1 MIGFLDGLDDRSAA
15 ELARARLA
23 HLWESGG
30 DNLEA
35 SVRLIGPQSAT
46 VIATLLTDARTAADA
61 ARVIAQAD
69 QLVRQA
75 RADQLAVHSDLLRLG
90 LIRRFHRLAD
100 VLRADQGRRDIAA
113 VEALWRAVEA
123 HRLAGPDDAR
133 YPAFRAA
140 VRLARWLTT
149 GDAGASSDAGLAALA
164 RRQAQVDGWVDSAV
178 NDAAAGVDD
187 ASLGQGLAAVLDRVR
202 AIRDRHDAEFAAAL
216 ATGTADE
223 LGTDRGYLKHDG
235 GLVYLLEDLL
245 PGLVLPL
252 VRQNEM
258 PALLLVLDG
267 MSTGVATEIL
277 DDLLSNP
284 SSGWA
289 EALPPGSSRRAAGL
303 AVLPTV
309 TEFSRASLLAGELTT
324 GQQEA
329 ERRAFSALTTAHGL
343 HDAPLFHKRILDT
356 TRLGYSLSDE
366 VRAAI
371 DDVSGRPLVTC
382 VLNTIDDAL
391 DRSDPAGTTWTADAV
406 KHLRP
411 LLERA
416 RETGRTVIL
425 TADHGHV
432 VERRQGVQR
441 FAPGGAR
448 PIPGGGRAGAGRRGA
463 SRGTACARARWPR
476 HPRCE
481 RAAAVRTAQGWVP
494 RRCRARRGRRPCRDH
509 GAG

>member
-1 MIGFLDGLDDRSAA
+1 
-15 ELARARLA
+15 
-23 HLWESGG
+23 
-30 DNLEA
+30 
-35 SVRLIGPQSAT
+35 
-46 VIATLLTDARTAADA
+46 
-61 ARVIAQAD
+61 
-69 QLVRQA
+69 
-75 RADQLAVHSDLLRLG
+75 
-90 LIRRFHRLAD
+90 
-100 VLRADQGRRDIAA
+100 
-113 VEALWRAVEA
+113 
-123 HRLAGPDDAR
+123 
-133 YPAFRAA
+133 
-140 VRLARWLTT
+140 
-149 GDAGASSDAGLAALA
+149 
-164 RRQAQVDGWVDSAV
+164 
-178 NDAAAGVDD
+178 
-187 ASLGQGLAAVLDRVR
+187 
-202 AIRDRHDAEFAAAL
+202 
-216 ATGTADE
+216 
-223 LGTDRGYLKHDG
+223 
-235 GLVYLLEDLL
+235 
-245 PGLVLPL
+245 
-252 VRQNEM
+252 
-258 PALLLVLDG
+258 

-277 DDLLSNP
+277 DDLLSAP

-329 ERRAFSALTTAHGL
+329 ERRAFAALTTAHGL

-371 DDVSGRPLVTC
+371 DDVTGRPLVTC

-441 FAPGGAR
+441 SRGGAGARYRAAEGPVQADEVLVAGPRVLAPGGRAILAVNERLRYGPLKAGYHGGAAPAEVVVPVVIMVPVEQAQAPGVRLAPPQEPSWWNGPDVPLEPPVR
-448 PIPGGGRAGAGRRGA
+448 PAPRPVTPPTLFDEPESSEQTGGPLLGRRESSLRRSTATSDASPGGW
-463 SRGTACARARWPR
+463 C
-476 HPRCE
+476 
-481 RAAAVRTAQGWVP
+481 
-494 RRCRARRGRRPCRDH
+494 
-509 GAG
+509 